1 MVQTLI
7 ECEDIPQNERF
18 FFMHIFMLEMCSLC
32 LSRKSRAVIC
42 LWALCILHSCGSRW
56 MQKVP
61 SAFVTLLS
69 LWYLCVYVWMFYNSI
84 CWGLSWYTHQSSQ
97 QQSADFFLQKVSFF
111 LVLLL
116 PKLFTNYFWPNFS
129 FSSFLLLLGE
139 QTKFL
144 LLLLQVNLMMNLVHF
159 SCKFHALLR
168 FFFHKMPLLHSIA

>member
-69 LWYLCVYVWMFYNSI
+69 LWYLCVYVWMFYNIAYAEDYHDTHINPLSSRVQTFFCKRFPFSWFCFSPSCLQI
-84 CWGLSWYTHQSSQ
+84 TFDLIFPSALSYCCWESKL
-97 QQSADFFLQKVSFF
+97 SFF
-111 LVLLL
+111 SCFF
-116 PKLFTNYFWPNFS
+116 KLIWWWTWFI
-129 FSSFLLLLGE
+129 
-139 QTKFL
+139 
-144 LLLLQVNLMMNLVHF
+144 
-159 SCKFHALLR
+159 FHAN
-168 FFFHKMPLLHSIA
+168 FMHF